1 MISVSIGWTAWL
13 VILTVAP
20 NQTANYLMGTT
31 ELDDGNFWLIIDPE
45 PVFMIVSVLCLGAFL
60 LSYVNVLLKMTV
72 RRDSPCTPS
81 IIYRVVLAR
90 LFQLSSKISP
100 QLRGAQKSLE
110 FWNDLNNF
118 EGRRRK
124 LFNVLNKSLDLT
136 IQLAALYRLL
146 DDGVPTMLCYTY
158 AALVA
163 ANSLSCASFILAP
176 GIHSAF
182 SEVFVDT
189 IFDMLFAVVWP
200 IWWLWYSHMNFDFD
214 RAKALLYVSMCPSA
228 WFERQAR
235 RMANSSEVTLF
246 LISFDALRMKSGL
259 DLSIRMA
266 MNLSF
271 SHRLGRVV
279 EFMILQQRQKTASKQ
294 PLTDQ
299 LNIRRPTALLF
310 VFVSVGVL
318 VYTNQSIVTSVKTC
332 CAYPECVAYAYRW
345 SETEF
350 CPCRALIDVDKA
362 PRSYAEWMNPLN
374 VTHLLRDLSLTGDLR
389 VIEVVNRHLPTLPDE
404 LQRCTQLQSITL
416 AYTGIEVVPDWSTAL
431 TKLEYLSIEGR
442 SIDKNLVALPD
453 QLFDKM
459 QSLTFLHLGIHQN
472 LATFPL
478 MTGPSN
484 LKMFSLALL
493 VSLEEIPSLES
504 LHKLKSVLL
513 TGDVALL
520 RVPNL
525 SPSVTT
531 LVILDAAACCNG
543 YIGPCNHMRCSS
555 PCLDTK
561 DPQNQPSNAAT
572 QQLLDTVGVA
582 TCQFPGTPSDL
593 LVAST
598 REQIDECNGVMYKQC
613 ATGMCYNLRMQVI
626 ACQSEELHE
635 AVRRRE
641 IQLGIGQP
649 CDAKVEK
656 WLGCQ

>member
-60 LSYVNVLLKMTV
+60 LSYVNVLLKMT
-72 RRDSPCTPS
+72 
-81 IIYRVVLAR
+81 
-90 LFQLSSKISP
+90 
-100 QLRGAQKSLE
+100 KSLE

-146 DDGVPTMLCYTY
+146 EDGVPTMLCYTY

-214 RAKALLYVSMCPSA
+214 RAKALLYVSMYPSA

-416 AYTGIEVVPDWSTAL
+416 AYTGIEVVPDWCTAL

-543 YIGPCNHMRCSS
+543 TPRTSRAM
-555 PCLDTK
+555 P
-561 DPQNQPSNAAT
+561 
-572 QQLLDTVGVA
+572 QLLDTVGVA